1 MSTTTT
7 TVGNG
12 GCRERTDATRS
23 STEKANGTESGKRT
37 WSWGKR
43 RRRRKREYRKR
54 ESEWEDKEEDAR
66 IPSRDEEGERE
77 EEATVERSAY
87 GRDGEGLLERGKEK
101 RKREKEGERRGR
113 RANE

>member
-43 RRRRKREYRKR
+43 RRGRKREYRKR

-77 EEATVERSAY
+77 EEATVER
-87 GRDGEGLLERGKEK
+87 RD
-101 RKREKEGERRGR
+101 RKSVV
-113 RANE
+113 